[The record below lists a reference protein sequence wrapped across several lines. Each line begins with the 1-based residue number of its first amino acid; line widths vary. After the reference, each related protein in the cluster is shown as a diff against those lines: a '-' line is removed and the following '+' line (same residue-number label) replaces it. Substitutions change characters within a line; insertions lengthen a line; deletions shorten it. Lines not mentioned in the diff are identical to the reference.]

1 MEFVPNNIFDIL
13 TIAPH
18 FVPEVLQKPSVRNPI
33 AISLGAITLTEATAS
48 KSCFA

>member
-33 AISLGAITLTEATAS
+33 AISLGAIAIAAPKAS
-48 KSCFA
+48 LAL